1 MKVKLFFL
9 SLGAIVLT
17 YLIFTANNHQEMKMT
32 VIYDDTTTIQENFSV
47 FLQKDLEKLLPTT
60 VNYYHKENL
69 EIENVVDKIKSNYN
83 EIQEK
88 LSSSNVI
95 IVYLGDFELL
105 YEKENIINIYSH
117 LEDLILLLRKYNSK
131 QIIYISHINLS
142 SNYLLK
148 DLASKHKITFIN
160 TPSILRKFTT
170 QNYTLNIEDHK
181 TLASRLFNNI
191 VSTWKI
197 EN

>member
-131 QIIYISHINLS
+131 QIIYINPINLN

-148 DLASKHKITFIN
+148 DLANKHKITFIN
-160 TPSILRKFTT
+160 TPSILQKFTT

>member
-95 IVYLGDFELL
+95 IVYLVDFELL

-131 QIIYISHINLS
+131 QIIYISPINLS

-148 DLASKHKITFIN
+148 DLANKHKITFIN
-160 TPSILRKFTT
+160 TPSILQKFTT

>member
-131 QIIYISHINLS
+131 QIIYISPINLS

-170 QNYTLNIEDHK
+170 QNYTLDIEDHK

>member
-60 VNYYHKENL
+60 VNHYHKENL

-131 QIIYISHINLS
+131 QIIYISPINLS

-148 DLASKHKITFIN
+148 DLANKHKITFIN

>member
-131 QIIYISHINLS
+131 QIIYISPINLS

-181 TLASRLFNNI
+181 TLASRIFNNI

>member
-88 LSSSNVI
+88 LISSNVI

-131 QIIYISHINLS
+131 QIIYISPINLS

-191 VSTWKI
+191 VSIWKI

>member
-105 YEKENIINIYSH
+105 YEKENIINIYSD

-131 QIIYISHINLS
+131 QIIYISPINLN

-148 DLASKHKITFIN
+148 DLANKHKITFIN

>member
-131 QIIYISHINLS
+131 QIIYISPINLS

>member
-32 VIYDDTTTIQENFSV
+32 IIYDDTTTIQENFSV

-131 QIIYISHINLS
+131 QIIYISPINLS

-160 TPSILRKFTT
+160 TPSIFRKFTT
-170 QNYTLNIEDHK
+170 QNYTLDIEDHK

>member
-17 YLIFTANNHQEMKMT
+17 YLIFIANNHQEMKMT

-60 VNYYHKENL
+60 VNHYHKENL

-131 QIIYISHINLS
+131 QIIYISPINLS

-148 DLASKHKITFIN
+148 DFASKHKITFIN

-181 TLASRLFNNI
+181 SLASRLFNNI

>member
-47 FLQKDLEKLLPTT
+47 FLQQDLEKLLPTT

-83 EIQEK
+83 EIQER

-131 QIIYISHINLS
+131 QIIYISPINLS

>member
-88 LSSSNVI
+88 LSSSKVI

-131 QIIYISHINLS
+131 QIIYISPINLS

>member
-131 QIIYISHINLS
+131 QIIYISPINLN

>member
-9 SLGAIVLT
+9 SLGAVVLT

-32 VIYDDTTTIQENFSV
+32 IIYDDTTTIQENFSV

-117 LEDLILLLRKYNSK
+117 LEDLIILLRKYNSK
-131 QIIYISHINLS
+131 QIIYISPINLT

-148 DLASKHKITFIN
+148 DLASKHKINFIN
-160 TPSILRKFTT
+160 TPSILQKFTT

-181 TLASRLFNNI
+181 TLASNLFNNI

-197 EN
+197 EY

>member
-32 VIYDDTTTIQENFSV
+32 VIYYDTTTIQENFSV

-131 QIIYISHINLS
+131 QIIYISPINLS

-148 DLASKHKITFIN
+148 DLANKHKITFIN
-160 TPSILRKFTT
+160 TPSILQKFTT

>member
-95 IVYLGDFELL
+95 IFYLGDFELL

-131 QIIYISHINLS
+131 QIIYISPINLS

-148 DLASKHKITFIN
+148 DLANKHKITFIN
-160 TPSILRKFTT
+160 TPSILQKFTT

>member
-9 SLGAIVLT
+9 SLGAVVLT

-131 QIIYISHINLS
+131 QIIYISPINLS

>member
-131 QIIYISHINLS
+131 QIIYISPINLN

-148 DLASKHKITFIN
+148 DLANKHKITFIN

>member
-17 YLIFTANNHQEMKMT
+17 NLIFTANNHQEMKIT

-131 QIIYISHINLS
+131 QIIYISPINLS

>member
-131 QIIYISHINLS
+131 QIIYISPINLS

-160 TPSILRKFTT
+160 TPSILRKFMT

-197 EN
+197 ED

>member
-9 SLGAIVLT
+9 SLGAVVLT

-32 VIYDDTTTIQENFSV
+32 IIYDDTTTIQENFSV

-69 EIENVVDKIKSNYN
+69 EIENVIDKIKSNYN

-88 LSSSNVI
+88 LNSSNVI

-105 YEKENIINIYSH
+105 YERENIINIYSD
-117 LEDLILLLRKYNSK
+117 LEDLFILLRKYNSK
-131 QIIYISHINLS
+131 QIIYISPINLT

-148 DLASKHKITFIN
+148 DLTHKYKTDFIN
-160 TPSILRKFTT
+160 TPSILQKQSTN
-170 QNYTLNIEDHK
+170 NYALNIEDHK
-181 TLASRLFNNI
+181 IIANKLFNNI
-191 VSTWKI
+191 ISAWKI